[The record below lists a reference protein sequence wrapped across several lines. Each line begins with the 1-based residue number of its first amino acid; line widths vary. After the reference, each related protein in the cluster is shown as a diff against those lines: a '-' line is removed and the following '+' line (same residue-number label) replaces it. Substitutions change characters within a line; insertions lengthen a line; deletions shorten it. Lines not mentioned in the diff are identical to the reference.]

1 MNNLGRVGKQ
11 AYRKPALKGLRYCAM
26 HIKLGR
32 CYIELDFTEIISK
45 VIPKRLLF
53 ATPPHLPGWDVSPSL
68 ANTATPAPLPPSL
81 PSPHYILSLGIKTCW
96 LPFLL
101 EVVS

>member
-68 ANTATPAPLPPSL
+68 ANTATPAPSLPPI
-81 PSPHYILSLGIKTCW
+81 SPLHLVIRH
-96 LPFLL
+96 
-101 EVVS
+101 